1 MFSVLKDAKK
11 TAFPVFKFHPQQAW
25 IDMTGYII
33 LGGLRNIFS
42 LSVLTYLTYL
52 GVQVSLALLVVLSMD
67 FVLYSIQVRYF
78 IGTVNLLTV
87 AKVFV
92 FLYFANR
99 FLLWGLYDKMALPIY
114 IAQAISVVILIIGG
128 YFYLRSKRQLP
139 L

>member
-1 MFSVLKDAKK
+1 
-11 TAFPVFKFHPQQAW
+11 
-25 IDMTGYII
+25 MTGYII

-42 LSVLTYLTYL
+42 LGVLTYLTHI
-52 GVQVSLALLVVLSMD
+52 GIPVSFALLIVLSMD

-78 IGTVNLLTV
+78 VGTVNLLTV

>member
-11 TAFPVFKFHPQQAW
+11 TAFPVFEFHPQQAW

-42 LSVLTYLTYL
+42 LCVLTYLTHIGL
-52 GVQVSLALLVVLSMD
+52 PVSSALLIVLSMD